1 MFSCPTRG
9 DETATDLIGRTWH
22 ITSMSTFRVGLIGLP
37 HIRDAFEQSGV
48 ETVSGDTFLE
58 TTRTLRE
65 AAATSS
71 LPVLVEDQ
79 YQTGLAQLLTR
90 LAETGPVTIA
100 RRDRHVLGEEWASI
114 PIASPLSDYLR
125 AAGLPD
131 GDIDPALAE
140 VIPDEDGKVSDQLPA
155 AGTTPLALP
164 DPEPGGPSA
173 SSGPEPEVADWLS
186 DGDET
191 ETADLQQTSAPEP
204 SPQDGRPEPSDLA
217 DWLSDGDDT
226 PEPESVSVI
235 EPATEV
241 PDDDGEDEDFDG
253 LYEPAPT
260 PETATDHP
268 TEPGPAPVPPSTSSE
283 GVPRHGRRRI
293 SLPTFAPH
301 PEPADPAATMSAE
314 QTVDEDL
321 FDDVPA
327 HEVDPDEADEE
338 TGFDV
343 DEALDGLSGPS
354 SATVTRQNTVLGL
367 VLEAF
372 AGKGGAGKSTIA
384 MCLAQAAAEIGGL
397 SVCLVDANRG
407 QGDLGLYMRV
417 RKSDLPS
424 IYDAVTIG
432 DLSSAFIPPEQINA
446 ARGDAGDQIAFWF
459 VQAPRPQREGDISL
473 EIAAT
478 RPEHYA
484 QLIAE
489 ARRRFDL
496 VIVDTQITEALD
508 TSGLIDHAVGP
519 ALARGGYALGMVE
532 LSTPGV
538 ENLLTSMAY
547 LRDLGADP
555 ARMMTIANNVS
566 PDVHELGKI
575 PRLLS
580 QHSRWMGAISHD
592 QRIYQDMVQRR
603 IPYGVPPMR
612 TVILDVLE
620 SMTGMAEFSAP
631 PDEPNRSRKPWWKRW
646 LLR

>member
-1 MFSCPTRG
+1 LTCANAGDGSSGSDAPVVSGELVRVRKTGGEAVVLIGQRGGEDVGIDHLVRDGFAVLDRLGVGQPRVHHRQRELVIRADVGAAAPQRPQHDRLGDVGGDRVATGGGLAAGLGEGELAVLGPGRAGAQDAGGAGRQRVGDGRETQVQQHPVAAPVVLVVGGEGDVGGVAEGAEAGVRVTPRIRWREGVQDRGGDAGGPRDGERGGAAGPLAQAPVDVDPGGQPHQRLAGGAGPLGERAAPRGRFLARQFHDSARQSSLVHVAMFSCPTRG

-186 DGDET
+186 DADET
-191 ETADLQQTSAPEP
+191 ETADRQQTSAPEP

-327 HEVDPDEADEE
+327 HEVDPDEADE
-338 TGFDV
+338 
-343 DEALDGLSGPS
+343 
-354 SATVTRQNTVLGL
+354 
-367 VLEAF
+367 
-372 AGKGGAGKSTIA
+372 
-384 MCLAQAAAEIGGL
+384 
-397 SVCLVDANRG
+397 
-407 QGDLGLYMRV
+407 
-417 RKSDLPS
+417 
-424 IYDAVTIG
+424 
-432 DLSSAFIPPEQINA
+432 
-446 ARGDAGDQIAFWF
+446 
-459 VQAPRPQREGDISL
+459 
-473 EIAAT
+473 
-478 RPEHYA
+478 
-484 QLIAE
+484 
-489 ARRRFDL
+489 
-496 VIVDTQITEALD
+496 
-508 TSGLIDHAVGP
+508 
-519 ALARGGYALGMVE
+519 
-532 LSTPGV
+532 
-538 ENLLTSMAY
+538 
-547 LRDLGADP
+547 
-555 ARMMTIANNVS
+555 
-566 PDVHELGKI
+566 
-575 PRLLS
+575 
-580 QHSRWMGAISHD
+580 
-592 QRIYQDMVQRR
+592 
-603 IPYGVPPMR
+603 
-612 TVILDVLE
+612 
-620 SMTGMAEFSAP
+620 
-631 PDEPNRSRKPWWKRW
+631 
-646 LLR
+646 

>member
-1 MFSCPTRG
+1 
-9 DETATDLIGRTWH
+9 
-22 ITSMSTFRVGLIGLP
+22 MSTFRVGLIGLP